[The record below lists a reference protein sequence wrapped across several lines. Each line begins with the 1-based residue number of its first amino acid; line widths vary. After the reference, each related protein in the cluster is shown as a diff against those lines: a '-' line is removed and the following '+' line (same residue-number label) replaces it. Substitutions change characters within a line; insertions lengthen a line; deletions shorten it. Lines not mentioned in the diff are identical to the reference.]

1 MIKITTLDQRKIA
14 LNPDL
19 IERVEMIPETVL
31 TLTNG
36 KKILVQETMPEIIE
50 EFIAYKRQI
59 AWYPQTAV
67 DGEDM
72 PGCV

>member
-50 EFIAYKRQI
+50 KFIAYKRQI
-59 AWYPQTAV
+59 AWYPQPAADDETIS
-67 DGEDM
+67 E
-72 PGCV
+72 CV